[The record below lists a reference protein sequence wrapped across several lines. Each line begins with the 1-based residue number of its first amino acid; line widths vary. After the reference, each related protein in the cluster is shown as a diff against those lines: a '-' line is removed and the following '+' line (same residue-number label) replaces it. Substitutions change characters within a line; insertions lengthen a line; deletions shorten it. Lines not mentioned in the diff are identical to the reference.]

1 MNAPLGTNSSA
12 DDALSPVKRAL
23 VEVRELRR
31 RLATFESERD
41 EPIAIVG
48 MACRLPNGID
58 NEESFWTLLREGRSA
73 IGTVPAERWD
83 NAAIFDPDPDAP
95 GKTYTAAGAFVR
107 DPAQFDPYFFGIPPR
122 EAIGMDPQQRLLL
135 EVAWEALENAGIDAS
150 KLDGTAAGVFVG
162 IGSNDYA
169 ILQARNGGLESID
182 AYHASGVSHS
192 VAAGRLSYF
201 LGLQG
206 PCVAIDTA
214 CSSSLVAVHQA
225 CVSLRQGECRVAL
238 AGGANLILVPDYTVN
253 FCRSRML
260 SVSGACHTFD
270 AKADG
275 YVRGEGVVLIALK
288 RLCDAREDG
297 DRILALIRGSAINQ
311 DGRSTGLTVPNGP
324 AQENVI
330 RQALKR
336 ARIAPHEVRY
346 VEAHG
351 TGTPLGDP
359 IEVQALAAA
368 LGAGRGSD
376 APLLLGSVKT
386 NLGHLESTAGIAGLM
401 KVVLAMQQG
410 EIPAHL
416 NFETPNPHIDWSA
429 LPVEVTTK
437 TRAWPSGRRIAGVSS
452 FGFSGTNAHVVLE
465 APPEESKRLDT
476 HVSQRP
482 YVLPLSAKDEAALR
496 ALAERYATYLLAYPD
511 AQLADVAH
519 TASTGRAHFPYR
531 LALVAHDAATAATE
545 LLRFARGEPSTCSR
559 GNGVAK
565 AIEPVFL
572 FTGQGSQYVG
582 MGRELYESEPVFRD
596 TIDACAKALE
606 GELPE
611 SLLRVMFEETGGLL
625 DQTRYTQPALFALE
639 VALAKLWRS
648 WGVEPS
654 FVLGHSVGEYAAACI
669 AGVLSVAAG
678 VRLIAKR
685 GQLMQALPSGGAM
698 LSVQGDESGAV
709 ERAIQAYA
717 DSVAI
722 AARNAPA
729 SVVISGPGD
738 ALAQIADR
746 LKREGLDVRPLVVSH
761 AFHSP
766 SMDPMLEEYQR
777 FAASIEHRTPEIA
790 WISNLTGEVFD
801 SHTWLPRAAEYWRR
815 HVRETVR
822 FQQGTETAARHG
834 AKVFLEVGPHPVL
847 SALGR
852 STLSGQHDG
861 EQAQW
866 HASLKRGQDAR
877 RQVLECLAQLYVNGA
892 RIDWA
897 AVSPPKSHRK
907 LALPTYPFQRQ
918 HYWIEIKR
926 PAELVESNG
935 MMRWERAVHAGR
947 RQADYAPFDLAI
959 ESFPAKWSSLGRLS
973 LAYMI
978 RTFRALGVFAT
989 GSEPRTAQQIVSAAG
1004 ILPIYVKL
1012 IDRWL
1017 GRLSEAGLLTKQGSA
1032 FSAAQPLPDEPIDG
1046 LREDARARFANYPAM
1061 FDYVDLCGTK
1071 LVDVMTGRESAL
1083 ETLFPGGASHITEGL
1098 YQTSVVARY
1107 FNEIVRSVVQATAS
1121 VPGPLSI
1128 LEIGAGTGGTTSMLL
1143 PELTAVRPRYVFT
1156 DVSRLFLVQ
1165 GKQKFAAYDF
1175 VEYDLLDIEK
1185 SPLEQGFPEHAFD
1198 VIVAANV
1205 LHATSDLGATMR
1217 RVLSMLASGGVLV
1230 MLETTDH
1237 PIWLDISTGLIEGW
1251 QKFEDPLRGSHPLL
1265 DPSQWANLLRECGF
1279 EATEAFPLQN
1289 SPMQLLGQ
1297 NVIVARAP
1305 EIRAERAA
1313 VERVER
1319 KTQSMVVSRGSAEQ
1333 EQASQLRERLA
1344 GATSAAR
1351 QEMLEDLVREEVCRV
1366 LGIDRAHQPAPT
1378 QRLKE
1383 FGVDSLMAV
1392 ELRNRL
1398 AARLALQRK
1407 LTATLI
1413 FDYPTVQAI
1422 ARYLEQDMLDP
1433 CTAVAVEAPAARPAD
1448 TRLASD
1454 AIERMDDAAAE
1465 ALLLEKLKSL

>member
-1 MNAPLGTNSSA
+1 MNAPLGASSPA

-23 VEVRELRR
+23 LEVRELRR
-31 RLATFESERD
+31 RLADLEAERD

-58 NEESFWTLLREGRSA
+58 DEESFWALLREGRSA
-73 IGTVPAERWD
+73 VGTVPAERWN
-83 NAAIFDPDPDAP
+83 NAAIFDANPDAP

-107 DPAQFDPYFFGIPPR
+107 DAAQFDPYFFGIPPR
-122 EAIGMDPQQRLLL
+122 EAVGMDPQQRLLL
-135 EVAWEALENAGIDAS
+135 EVAWEALENAGIDPS
-150 KLDGTAAGVFVG
+150 KLDGSAAGVFIG

-169 ILQARNGGLESID
+169 ILQARSGGLADID
-182 AYHASGVSHS
+182 AYHASGVAHS

-225 CVSLRQGECRVAL
+225 CVSLRQRECRIAL

-288 RLCDAREDG
+288 RLSDARQDG
-297 DRILALIRGSAINQ
+297 DRVLAIVRGSAVNQ

-324 AQENVI
+324 AQEKVI
-330 RQALKR
+330 RQALER
-336 ARIAPHEVRY
+336 TGIAPHEVNY

-368 LGAGRGSD
+368 LGSGRD
-376 APLLLGSVKT
+376 TPLLLGSVKT
-386 NLGHLESTAGIAGLM
+386 NLGHLESTAGITGLM
-401 KVVLAMQQG
+401 KVVLAMQHG

-416 NFETPNPHIDWSA
+416 NFETPNPHIEWSA

-437 TRAWPSGRRIAGVSS
+437 ARPWPQRRRVAGVSS

-465 APPEESKRLDT
+465 AAPNDDERSSAQTPQRL
-476 HVSQRP
+476 H
-482 YVLPLSAKDEAALR
+482 VLPLSAKDERALR
-496 ALAERYATYLLAYPD
+496 ALAERHASYLFAHPD
-511 AQLADVAH
+511 VRFADIVH
-519 TASTGRAHFPYR
+519 TASTGRAHFAHR
-531 LALVAHDAATAATE
+531 LALIASDAATAAME
-545 LLRFARGEPSTCSR
+545 LMRFARGESSACSYN
-559 GNGVAK
+559 NGVAT
-565 AIEPVFL
+565 AIEPAFL

-596 TIDACAKALE
+596 AIDTCAKALE

-611 SLLRVMFEETGGLL
+611 PLLRVMFEETGGLL
-625 DQTRYTQPALFALE
+625 DQTQYTQPALFALE

-654 FVLGHSVGEYAAACI
+654 FVLGHSIGEYAAACI
-669 AGVLSVAAG
+669 AGVFSIEAGARLS
-678 VRLIAKR
+678 AKR
-685 GQLMQALPSGGAM
+685 AQLMQALPSGGAM

-709 ERAIQAYA
+709 ERAVRDHA
-717 DSVAI
+717 DRVAF

-729 SVVISGPGD
+729 SIVISGPSD
-738 ALAQIADR
+738 TLAQIADR
-746 LKREGLDVRPLVVSH
+746 LRGEGLAVQPLIVSH

-766 SMDPMLEEYQR
+766 LMDPMLDEYQR
-777 FAASIEHRTPEIA
+777 IAAAVEHRAPQLG
-790 WISNLTGEVFD
+790 WISNLTGELFD
-801 SHTWLPRAAEYWRR
+801 SHTWLTRPGEYWRR

-822 FQQGTETAARHG
+822 FQQGIETAARQG
-834 AKVFLEVGPHPVL
+834 TKVFLEVGPHPVL
-847 SALGR
+847 SGLGR
-852 STLSGQHDG
+852 STIGKQQG
-861 EQAQW
+861 EQQAYW

-877 RQVLECLAQLYVNGA
+877 RQVLQCLAQLYIDGA
-892 RIDWA
+892 RIDWTG
-897 AVSPPKSHRK
+897 VSPASNHRK

-918 HYWIEIKR
+918 HYWVENYR
-926 PAELVESNG
+926 ALAAAAPSGPA
-935 MMRWERAVHAGR
+935 RWERAVHAGR

-959 ESFPAKWSSLGRLS
+959 ESFPTKWRSLERLS
-973 LAYMI
+973 VAYMV
-978 RTFRALGVFAT
+978 RTLRALGVFTAA
-989 GSEPRTAQQIVSAAG
+989 SERHSAQQIVSSTG

-1012 IDRWL
+1012 IERWL
-1017 GRLSEAGLLTKQGSA
+1017 TRLSEAGMLVRQGNTFTA
-1032 FSAAQPLPDEPIDG
+1032 TQPLPNEPIDG
-1046 LREDARARFANYPAM
+1046 LREDARACFANYPAM

-1071 LVDVMTGRESAL
+1071 LVDVLTGRESAL

-1098 YQTSVVARY
+1098 YRTSVVARY
-1107 FNEIVRSVVQATAS
+1107 FNEIVRSVVQAAAS
-1121 VPGPLSI
+1121 APGPLSI

-1143 PELTAVRPRYVFT
+1143 PELSGARPRYVFT

-1175 VEYDLLDIEK
+1175 VEYELLDIEK
-1185 SPLEQGFPEHAFD
+1185 SPAEQGFPEHGFD
-1198 VIVAANV
+1198 LIVAANV
-1205 LHATSDLGATMR
+1205 LHATSDLAATMR

-1265 DPSQWANLLRECGF
+1265 DPSQWATLLRDCGF
-1279 EATEAFPLQN
+1279 EAIDAFPLQD

-1305 EIRAERAA
+1305 EAKEARTA
-1313 VERVER
+1313 VDRISR
-1319 KTQSMVVSRGSAEQ
+1319 KLQSTVVSSVSVEQ
-1333 EQASQLRERLA
+1333 EQAAQLRERIA
-1344 GATSAAR
+1344 AATSVGR
-1351 QEMLEDLVREEVCRV
+1351 QEILEDLVREEVCRV
-1366 LGIDRAHQPAPT
+1366 LGIDRAHQPGPT

-1422 ARYLEQDMLDP
+1422 ASYLAQDMLGFG
-1433 CTAVAVEAPAARPAD
+1433 TAPAVHAPAARSVD
-1448 TRLASD
+1448 THLAND